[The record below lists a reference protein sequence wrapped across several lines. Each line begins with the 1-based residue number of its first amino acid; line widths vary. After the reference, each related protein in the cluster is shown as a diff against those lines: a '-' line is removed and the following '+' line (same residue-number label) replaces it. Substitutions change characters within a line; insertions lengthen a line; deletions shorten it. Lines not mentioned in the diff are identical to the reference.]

1 MKRGSVNS
9 ERTRLVPAAIG
20 SGVVLLLIAA
30 FGLWLYLDGGA
41 PFAIDVWWHD
51 MVGLSPESAALPVA
65 RALHFAGGTIGV
77 AACIAICAIALFVMR
92 RWRDACALIT
102 AGVLGMI
109 LSETTKAL
117 VARPRPL
124 DALVTEHSFSYPS
137 GHSMGAALLTVSIAL
152 MIWSGRG
159 SASPITKW
167 AFVGAAIWTLAMMWS
182 RTALQV
188 HWLSDTI
195 AGALLGVSVAIL
207 ARMIFVYR
215 VPDARLVRA
224 VA

>member
-1 MKRGSVNS
+1 MRS
-9 ERTRLVPAAIG
+9 EKQRLVPAAVG
-20 SGVVLLLIAA
+20 SGVAFLLIVG
-30 FGLWLYLDGGA
+30 FGFWLGLDGEA
-41 PFAIDVWWHD
+41 PFAIDRWWHD
-51 MVGLSPESAALPVA
+51 LVGLSPESAAFPVA
-65 RALHFAGGTIGV
+65 HALHVAVGTRGV
-77 AACIAICAIALFVMR
+77 AVCIAVCAIALFAMR

-102 AGVLGMI
+102 AGVLGII

-159 SASPITKW
+159 SASPITRW

-188 HWLSDTI
+188 HWLTDTI
-195 AGALLGVSVAIL
+195 AGALLGASVAIL
-207 ARMIFVYR
+207 ARVIFTYR
-215 VPDARLVRA
+215 VPEVRLVRA

>member
-1 MKRGSVNS
+1 MKS
-9 ERTRLVPAAIG
+9 EKQRLTPAAIS
-20 SGVVLLLIAA
+20 SGVALLLIA
-30 FGLWLYLDGGA
+30 GLGFWLAIDGGA

-51 MVGLSPESAALPVA
+51 LVGLSPDSAAFPVA
-65 RALHFAGGTIGV
+65 HALHVVGGTIGV
-77 AACIAICAIALFVMR
+77 AACIAACAIALFIAR

-152 MIWSGRG
+152 MIWSVRG
-159 SASPITKW
+159 SASPVTRW
-167 AFVGAAIWTLAMMWS
+167 AFAGATIWMIAMMWS

-188 HWLSDTI
+188 HWLTDTV

-207 ARMIFVYR
+207 ARMIFAYR
-215 VPDARLVRA
+215 APDARFVRA